1 MKKII
6 SPSVLWLTSVAAQGQ
21 YKDPLIIANT
31 DYLELSKKQKESGW
45 ICIGVSVVLITSA
58 ILLPTEIKNLE
69 FYNDLNIPGSL
80 FITGLLG
87 IPMGVTELALSL
99 RNKRKGINLL
109 LRKETVRQLQN
120 NKFSNADIPDLR
132 LKISL

>member
-6 SPSVLWLTSVAAQGQ
+6 FSSFLWLTSVAAQGQ
-21 YKDPLIIANT
+21 YKDPLIITNT
-31 DYLELSKKQKESGW
+31 DYLELSKKQKKTGW

-87 IPMGVTELALSL
+87 IPMGISLLFLSS